1 MSVGNGRTPGG
12 PVTQR
17 LDKWL
22 WYARVA
28 KSRTLAATLVT
39 GGKIRV
45 NRSKASKPSQPVKT
59 GDVITSAA
67 QARIRILRVKA
78 TGARRGP
85 AEEARALYDEL
96 TPPGGKS
103 KSGVDA
109 LLAGAHIQGE
119 RSHGAGRPTKR
130 DRRQIDRLKSRLP

>member
-1 MSVGNGRTPGG
+1 MSAGNGRALGEL
-12 PVTQR
+12 VTQR

-22 WYARVA
+22 WYARVV

-39 GGKIRV
+39 DGKIRV

-85 AEEARALYDEL
+85 AEEARTLYDEL
-96 TPPGGKS
+96 TPPGGQP
-103 KSGVDA
+103 KSGVEA
-109 LLAGAHIQGE
+109 LLAGAHMHGE
-119 RSHGAGRPTKR
+119 RSHGSGRPTKR
-130 DRRQIDRLKSRLP
+130 DRRQIDRLKGRLP